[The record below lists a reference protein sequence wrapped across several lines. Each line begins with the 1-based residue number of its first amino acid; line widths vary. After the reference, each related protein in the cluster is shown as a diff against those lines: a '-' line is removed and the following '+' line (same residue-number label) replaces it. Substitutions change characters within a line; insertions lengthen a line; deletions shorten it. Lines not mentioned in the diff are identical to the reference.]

1 MTYCEV
7 TMYIVPVCMQG
18 VTQDFGGG
26 GKSSE
31 HFAKKRSTD
40 TLLVDV
46 CNITSYGNPGTC
58 LENSC

>member
-1 MTYCEV
+1 
-7 TMYIVPVCMQG
+7 MYIVPVCMQG